1 MKNETN
7 VSQEVITPGFEVVR
21 NEENGYY
28 YFRCND
34 VNGKIVLWSKDFQT
48 QSIASSKMEH
58 ALRLARHNKNYIRK
72 KEDENHTFILV
83 GGNKQEI
90 AKGASFKHE
99 KDIQRTIAYVQQV
112 ANSAQALATSTPPA
126 ETDSVRHTAAPLVE
140 PSPAPPSKAGAVPEK
155 SKASSAKKESGQTA
169 MQSRYAFKIDL
180 YPREEEDTVWGRIEY
195 LLTEESTTFQGLNME
210 AMAAF
215 MKKHLPTPPQ
225 KEPEKTKPRQ
235 ERASLVML
243 SNPNGAI
250 IPAQNTGQGQL
261 YFSLRN
267 LEKGLNPN
275 DRVHAKVTV
284 RSLENAAIVTNQDS
298 RLSVLNEKEALLSL
312 PGRHFTNGVYRIQ
325 IAGTVNPTAGMSR
338 IIEANCLF
346 QIY

>member
-7 VSQEVITPGFEVVR
+7 ASQEVITPGFEVVR
-21 NEENGYY
+21 NDENGFY

-48 QSIASSKMEH
+48 QSNALAKMEN
-58 ALRLARHNKNYIRK
+58 ALRLARHSKNYIRK
-72 KEDENHTFILV
+72 KEGENHTFMLV
-83 GGNKQEI
+83 GGNKQEV
-90 AKGASFKHE
+90 AKGASFKNE
-99 KDIQRTIAYVQQV
+99 KDIQRTIDYVKQV
-112 ANSAQALATSTPPA
+112 ANSAKALATSTQPTEPA
-126 ETDSVRHTAAPLVE
+126 PMSSPTPLVE
-140 PSPAPPSKAGAVPEK
+140 TSPEQSKASTPEK
-155 SKASSAKKESGQTA
+155 SKSTNTKKASGQPTT
-169 MQSRYAFKIDL
+169 QSRYAFKIDL
-180 YPREEEDTVWGRIEY
+180 YPREEEDAVWGRIEY

-215 MKKHLPTPPQ
+215 MKKHLPTSPQ

-235 ERASLVML
+235 EQASLVML
-243 SNPNGAI
+243 SDPSGAI

-267 LEKGLNPN
+267 LEKDLNPN
-275 DRVHAKVTV
+275 DRVYAKVTV

-312 PGRHFTNGVYRIQ
+312 PRRHFASGVYRIQ
-325 IAGTVNPTAGMSR
+325 LASTVNSSMGMSR
-338 IIEANCLF
+338 MIEANCLF